1 MSIPAILALSIPII
15 AIVGYYYTRIKELE
29 LNKKG
34 ISEKD
39 LEILQKIGEEN
50 EQLRQRVENLEQII
64 TSMDKELLAL
74 RPQNN
79 TQSLQQQVE
88 EILRKFKSWKLI
100 SSGIPN
106 H

>member
-1 MSIPAILALSIPII
+1 MPIPAILALSIPII
-15 AIVGYYYTRIKELE
+15 AIVGYYYMRIKELE
-29 LNKKG
+29 LSKKG

-39 LEILQKIGEEN
+39 LEILQKISEEN

-64 TSMDKELLAL
+64 TGMDKELLAL

-88 EILRKFKSWKLI
+88 EILRKLKS
-100 SSGIPN
+100 
-106 H
+106 